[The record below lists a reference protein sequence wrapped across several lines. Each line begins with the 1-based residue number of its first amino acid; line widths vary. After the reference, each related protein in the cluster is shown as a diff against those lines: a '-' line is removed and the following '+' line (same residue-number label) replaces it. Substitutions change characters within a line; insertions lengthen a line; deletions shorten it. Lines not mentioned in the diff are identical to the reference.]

1 MSQRE
6 AQFVPYTTHEPAC
19 AVVAVTPPAEAHM
32 HTYYDVCPWS
42 PSGRYLA
49 CLRLPFEAR
58 EPASEDRA
66 ELCLIDLPGRTLR
79 PVWETAG
86 WGFQTAAHQAWGR
99 TDRFLYFNDKRDDLP
114 VGVRLD
120 LATGQAAYL
129 DGPVWQI
136 HPDETFAISTC
147 LIRGRLTQSGYGV
160 TVRPEHQWVNAVP
173 AAADDGLYRVDL
185 ATGRQT
191 LLVKLTDVWEVLPD
205 RDDLEGAVLYA
216 FHCKF
221 NPPGDRILLVVR
233 ARFGDGRFLP
243 ILTACRA
250 DGSGL
255 RAIVGHRLWRRGG
268 HHPIWHPNG
277 RQVLMNLTPGDQ
289 GMRFCLI
296 DAETGELEVLTG
308 DPPGS
313 GHPSISGRHPPGG
326 SGEGKLARPVPS
338 REPRRRRLAAPPR
351 RPSRLGSGRPAGL
364 LPGRPQRQAA
374 ALHRR
379 PDPSARADA
388 RVLTP
393 SAVLAAVG
401 IEGRPLPAKIACSPD
416 AVG

>member
-58 EPASEDRA
+58 EPAPEDRA

-173 AAADDGLYRVDL
+173 AAADDGLYRVEL

-313 GHPSISGRHPPGG
+313 GHPSISPDQRCLLTDDTREAGGVRTAAIRLVDLVRGSWRDLCRAESPAVGG
-326 SGEGKLARPVPS
+326 SPLRRDAHPVWD
-338 REPRRRRLAAPPR
+338 RAGRRVCFLAAP
-351 RPSRLGSGRPAGL
+351 SGKRQLFIADPTL
-364 LPGRPQRQAA
+364 PPGRMP
-374 ALHRR
+374 
-379 PDPSARADA
+379 
-388 RVLTP
+388 
-393 SAVLAAVG
+393 
-401 IEGRPLPAKIACSPD
+401 EF
-416 AVG
+416 